1 MHHCSTLLTE
11 KFAESLTMCSQPYS
25 FLEAIQ
31 MKKLLVLLIALS
43 FVGLAGS
50 ALAAKF
56 EFHGDLNN
64 RFMVYTNQ
72 AQWFST
78 LDGAK
83 EDLTS
88 DDGSDDSWGEIKY
101 RLWAEAATDDDRIK
115 GVYAIEIGAVRF
127 GRSGSG
133 KSQGG
138 GFSGDGVNIET
149 RWAYTDFAIPHT
161 QGRVKIGLLPVGVNG
176 YFWNETAMG
185 VFYKQGGLNLG
196 WARGSENV
204 TTDEQDWGDGDLDA
218 LIARYDHKMDNLK
231 LGFFGTYLTQ
241 SADNDTAGNL
251 DSILDYEIKKFPT
264 EDFDMIALGIDGGI
278 SIPTGFGN
286 AFVDWDAIYEN
297 GSLDNVSIDGGPTE
311 DYDISAYLL
320 HVDAGVNIGRVRLSL
335 TSYYA
340 SGDDDDADSDLEG
353 FLAVDVDRFES
364 IIFQE
369 GGYTDDSYFTE
380 RPYIGNKGLF
390 LNKLSLDYKATEKM
404 TVGAAILY
412 LLTAEDLE
420 YVDDNANAQAEDS
433 LGTELDAYVSYQLF
447 ENCEVAL
454 NMGYLF
460 ADDAMDFFEVE
471 RDGSADNDIFR
482 STARVRYKF

>member
-1 MHHCSTLLTE
+1 
-11 KFAESLTMCSQPYS
+11 
-25 FLEAIQ
+25 
-31 MKKLLVLLIALS
+31 MKKLLVVLIVLS

-101 RLWAEAATDDDRIK
+101 RLQAEAATDDDRVK

-127 GRSGSG
+127 GRSGDDGVGRSE
-133 KSQGG
+133 GG

-149 RWAYTDFAIPHT
+149 RWAYTDFAIPKT
-161 QGRVKIGLLPVGVNG
+161 QGRVKIGLMPVGVNSF
-176 YFWNETAMG
+176 FWNETAMG

-218 LIARYDHKMDNLK
+218 LIARYDHQADNLK

-241 SADNDTAGNL
+241 SSSDDFTDVSDFDL
-251 DSILDYEIKKFPT
+251 ITDYEIKKFPT
-264 EDFDMIALGIDGGI
+264 AEFGMLAVGIDGGI

-297 GSLDNVSIDGGPTE
+297 GSLDNVSIDDGATRE
-311 DYDISAYLL
+311 DLDISAYLL
-320 HVDAGVNIGRVRLSL
+320 HVDAGVNVGRTRLTF

-340 SGDDDDADSDLEG
+340 SGDDNDGDSDLDG
-353 FLAVDVDRFES
+353 YLAVDVDRADS

-390 LNKLSLDYKATEKM
+390 LNRLSLDYKATERM
-404 TVGAAILY
+404 TLGGAILY
-412 LLTAEDLE
+412 LQTAEDLE
-420 YVDDNANAQAEDS
+420 YIDDNGVAQADTS

-454 NMGYLF
+454 NAGYLF
-460 ADDAMDFFEVE
+460 ADDGMDFFEVE
-471 RDGSADNDIFR
+471 RDGNADNNIFR
-482 STARVRYKF
+482 STARVRYNF